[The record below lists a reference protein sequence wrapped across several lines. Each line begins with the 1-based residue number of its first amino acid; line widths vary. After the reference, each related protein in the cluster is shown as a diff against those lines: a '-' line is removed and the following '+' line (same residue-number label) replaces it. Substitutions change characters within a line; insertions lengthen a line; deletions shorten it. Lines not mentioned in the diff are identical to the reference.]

1 MHTKLCGHCYATIHA
16 AAELCPRCGTRQM
29 PWIMPAP
36 RQAVEG
42 TLWLPVP
49 ALVVAIVT
57 FVLLLS
63 DFDTVAWSELRNP
76 DTIDELLGIGGLAAI
91 AAALGIASLMTQK
104 RGQGMAIAA
113 LVILSL
119 SVLLVHGWVLG

>member
-1 MHTKLCGHCYATIHA
+1 MHTKLCGQCYSTIHA
-16 AAELCPRCGTRQM
+16 ASELCPRCGARQM
-29 PWIMPAP
+29 PWIMPPP
-36 RQAVEG
+36 RQVIDG

-57 FVLLLS
+57 FVLLLV
-63 DFDTVAWSELRNP
+63 DFNTVEWHDLRNP
-76 DTIDELLGIGGLAAI
+76 NTIDELLALGALAAI

-113 LVILSL
+113 IVIVSL
-119 SVLLVHGWVLG
+119 CVVLVHGWVLG

>member
-29 PWIMPAP
+29 PWIMPPP
-36 RQAVEG
+36 RQAVAG

-57 FVLLLS
+57 FVILLS
-63 DFDTVAWSELRNP
+63 DFSTVAWNDLGNP
-76 DTIDELLGIGGLAAI
+76 DTIHALIGFSALGNI
-91 AAALGIASLMTQK
+91 ALALGIASLVIQK
-104 RGQGMAIAA
+104 KGQGMAIAA
-113 LVILSL
+113 IVVVSL
-119 SVLLVHGWVLG
+119 SVLLVISWIAG

>member
-29 PWIMPAP
+29 PWIMPPP

-57 FVLLLS
+57 FVLLLY
-63 DFDTVAWSELRNP
+63 DFNTVAWHDLHNP
-76 DTIDELLGIGGLAAI
+76 KTIDELLALGWLAVLAAT
-91 AAALGIASLMTQK
+91 LGIVSLVTQK

-113 LVILSL
+113 IVIVSL
-119 SVLLVHGWVLG
+119 SVLLVIGWIAG